1 MSLIAGNLGVIQ
13 RLLDADGAV
22 WGVCAGA
29 AAHLYG
35 NRRPIQDV
43 DVLVAQNHLSDV
55 VRLLQS
61 QNKVVQ
67 FDGQRILWRG
77 IKFFDDLSVRR
88 GSTTYPFI
96 FDDAMKANLR
106 RLPLLGSV
114 VPVLSPEDT
123 VLHKLLLNRN
133 AEQGKHDLVDASGI
147 VRRQQLNADY
157 MRQRSQAMRLN
168 GVIDPL
174 LSELGIHLNA

>member
-13 RLLDADGAV
+13 RLLDGEGAL

-43 DVLVAQNHLSDV
+43 DLLVGKGHLPAI
-55 VRLLQS
+55 VRMLQS

-77 IKFFDDLSVRR
+77 IKVFDDISVREDR
-88 GSTTYPFI
+88 TTYPFI
-96 FDDAMKANLR
+96 FDDAMRDHR
-106 RLPLLGSV
+106 RKMSLLGAMV
-114 VPVLSPEDT
+114 QILSPED
-123 VLHKLLLNRN
+123 VLLHKLLLNRGAALN
-133 AEQGKHDLVDASGI
+133 KHDLVDAEGI
-147 VRRQQLNADY
+147 VRRQQLDAEY
-157 MRQRSQAMRLN
+157 LRYRLTAMQAAERLCK
-168 GVIDPL
+168 PL
-174 LSELGIHLNA
+174 EDLNIAL